1 MNKDSS
7 NLNLLF
13 STPVWIS
20 LIPNYE
26 EVNNKMYNYI
36 KNLQTKDPEGV
47 KKSNIHGWHSN
58 NFDLDIEEPKF
69 FINAISSSLN
79 EAFNDM
85 SWDVKSHKVKVTSM
99 WSVVNVKNSHN
110 SRHIHSNNY
119 ISAAYYVK
127 APKKAGD
134 IVFHDPRSAAVY
146 HKPKVK
152 EANILN
158 STIFKV
164 EPKEGLLALF
174 PSYLHHSVE
183 TNQSNEERIV
193 ISFNINLF

>member
-1 MNKDSS
+1 
-7 NLNLLF
+7 
-13 STPVWIS
+13 
-20 LIPNYE
+20 
-26 EVNNKMYNYI
+26 
-36 KNLQTKDPEGV
+36 
-47 KKSNIHGWHSN
+47 
-58 NFDLDIEEPKF
+58 
-69 FINAISSSLN
+69 
-79 EAFNDM
+79 M